1 MCGIV
6 SALYHNLF
14 TADADKKD
22 WLKGSTAVHY
32 AARAGHAQV
41 LKLLVDCGGRYD
53 VSNNEGKTPL
63 DVATGPCLSLL
74 KGLSENYFKNAFLSI
89 YQLSVFLKN

>member
-1 MCGIV
+1 MVYNI
-6 SALYHNLF
+6 F
-14 TADADKKD
+14 TANPDKKD

-41 LKLLVDCGGRYD
+41 LKLLVDRGGKYD

-63 DVATGPCLSLL
+63 NVATGPCLALL
-74 KGLSENYFKNAFLSI
+74 KGLGEN
-89 YQLSVFLKN
+89 